1 MEWMVWTLPTAI
13 LFIALFLMLGFMTFI
28 DLRRPAMPRKGFLP
42 MVTSR
47 GDRLYVG
54 MLGTAL
60 IQILWLGITD
70 LSQLFAVAL
79 SAVYLFA
86 VMRWG

>member
-1 MEWMVWTLPTAI
+1 MEWMVWTPPTAI
-13 LFIALFLMLGFMTFI
+13 LFIALFLMLGLMTFI
-28 DLRRPAMPRKGFLP
+28 DLRYPAMPRKGFLP

-79 SAVYLFA
+79 SAIYLFA